1 MKFFSLIVNNKV
13 TIYILAF
20 IILLMGA
27 VSYISLPRESSPD
40 VKIPYIFIATVYQGV
55 SPQDIENLVTQEIE
69 KEVKGISGVKK
80 VTSVSRESLSSISV
94 EFTTDVV
101 IDDALQKVRD
111 KVSTAKT
118 KMPQDIKEPV
128 ITEINFSELP
138 ILYVNLTGNIGAA
151 ELKLVG
157 DRIKDKYEQ
166 IPGVLSSEVVGG
178 IEREVKVDVNA
189 DRLKYYNISFNDVIN
204 TVSAENLNIPGGKV
218 DVGKNSFLVR
228 TPGEYK
234 DPEKMRDLV
243 IKSNNEKPV
252 YIRDVAEVTY
262 GYKDRQT
269 YSRTEGQESVTL
281 VLKKRSGANIIDI
294 IDKAKEILEK
304 EKSLIPPGVS
314 YTMTGDQSK
323 HIKSTL
329 HELENGIITGVI
341 LVCLILFF
349 FMGLKNAILVA
360 TSIPLSFLISFIILN
375 MMGITLNMIVLF
387 TLILVLG
394 IIVDDAIVVIENIYR
409 LQEKENYSPNDAAIE
424 APREVVFPV
433 TIATLTII
441 SSFIPLLFFPGIV
454 GSFMKYMPIT
464 LIVCLLSSL
473 FVAMIISPVQAA
485 VFINYKEEKEKSRK
499 KKFRPI
505 ARFLEHFDEKFF
517 GLSLKL
523 YERAVRKSLKFRKTT
538 IVLVFA
544 ILVGVFMLYG
554 VFNNGVEFFPDVEPN
569 STNINI
575 MTPIGTNIEETND
588 IAKKIEKNIPK
599 DKNIETIVVNV
610 GSSNNPL
617 DFSGE
622 GIPNKSVITINF
634 IDKLDR
640 ETSSVETVEK
650 IRSAISEIPG
660 GVIEIEKE
668 QHGPPVGP
676 PVNIEISGDDF
687 IKLGELSEQI
697 KRQIQ
702 DIPGLTDMKDDFD
715 KTKPEIQVI
724 VDREKAMLYG
734 LSTAMIGS
742 TVRTAI
748 NGTTASKYRVGED
761 EYDVTVRLGKQQ
773 RNEIET
779 LEGLYFTNNDGKK
792 IPISSVASIKFAGSI
807 GAINRKDLKRV
818 VTISAKAE
826 GRLGND
832 VLKDVMTKLKDFKM
846 PEGYNIQYTGEQE
859 DQQES
864 SQFLGKALI
873 VALLLIFFLMVVEF
887 NSVRVPVL
895 IMISILLSLI
905 GVLMGLIITRTPFGI
920 IMTGIGV
927 IALAGIVVRNAIV
940 MLDFAEELRRRG
952 LSRDEALVQA
962 GIIRMR
968 PIFLTAAAT
977 ILGILPLASGVD
989 FDWRTFSWLIGG
1001 ENTAFWRPMGVAII
1015 FGLMVS
1021 TFLTLVITPT
1031 LYAASD
1037 DIFQKF
1043 QFWKKKHKHYG
1054 VEPEAEPVKES
1065 E

>member
-1 MKFFSLIVNNKV
+1 MKFFKLLVDNKV
-13 TIYILAF
+13 TIYILAL
-20 IILLMGA
+20 IIVIVG
-27 VSYISLPRESSPD
+27 SYSYVSLPRESSPD
-40 VKIPYIFIATVYQGV
+40 VKIPFIFIATVYPGV

-69 KEVKGISGVKK
+69 KEVKGISGVKE

-94 EFTTDVV
+94 EFTTDIK

-118 KMPQDIKEPV
+118 NMPQDIKEPV

-157 DRIKDKYEQ
+157 DRIKDKFEQ
-166 IPGVLSSEVVGG
+166 IPGVLSSDVVGG
-178 IEREVKVDVNA
+178 IEREVKIDVNA
-189 DRLKYYNISFNDVIN
+189 DRLKYYNLSFNDVIN
-204 TVSAENLNIPGGKV
+204 TVSAENLNIPGGNI
-218 DVGKNSFLVR
+218 DVGKTSFLVR

-234 DPEKMRDLV
+234 NPEKIRDLV
-243 IKSNNEKPV
+243 VKTNDEKPV

-269 YSRTEGQESVTL
+269 YARTGGQESVTI
-281 VLKKRSGANIIDI
+281 VLKKRVGANIIDI
-294 IDKAKEILEK
+294 IEKTKEILEK
-304 EKSLIPPGVS
+304 DKTLIPTGVS

-323 HIKSTL
+323 SIKNTL

-409 LQEKENYSPNDAAIE
+409 LQEKENYSPHDAAIE

-441 SSFIPLLFFPGIV
+441 ASFFPILFFPGIV

-464 LIVCLLSSL
+464 LIVCLFSSL
-473 FVAMIISPVQAA
+473 FVAMIISPIQAA
-485 VFINYKEEKEKSRK
+485 VFINFKKEKEKSRK

-505 ARFLEHFDEKFF
+505 AKFLEHFDDKFF
-517 GLSLKL
+517 GTSLKL
-523 YERAVRKSLKFRKTT
+523 YEKAVRKSLRYRKTT
-538 IVLVFA
+538 LALVFG
-544 ILVGVFMLYG
+544 ILIAVFMLYG

-569 STNINI
+569 SVNINI
-575 MTPIGTNIEETND
+575 TTPIGTNIEETNN
-588 IAKKIEKNIPK
+588 IAKTIEKNIPK
-599 DKNIETIVVNV
+599 DDNIETIVVNI

-622 GIPNKSVITINF
+622 GIPNKGVITINF

-640 ETSSVETVEK
+640 NSSSFESLEK
-650 IRSAISEIPG
+650 IRQEISNIPG
-660 GVIEIEKE
+660 GVIEVEKE
-668 QHGPPVGP
+668 EHGPPVGKP
-676 PVNIEISGDDF
+676 INIEISGDDF
-687 IKLGELSEQI
+687 SKLGEISENL
-697 KRQIQ
+697 KREIQ
-702 DIPGLTDMKDDFD
+702 NIPGLADLKDNFD
-715 KTKPEIQVI
+715 RTKPEIQVN
-724 VDREKAMLYG
+724 VDREKAALYG
-734 LSTAMIGS
+734 LSTAMIGT

-748 NGTTASKYRVGED
+748 NGTEASKYRVGED
-761 EYDVTVRLGKQQ
+761 EYKIVVRLGKQQ

-779 LEGLYFTNNDGKK
+779 LENLYISNRDGQK
-792 IPISSVASIKFAGSI
+792 IPLSSIAQVKFAGSI
-807 GAINRKDLKRV
+807 GAINRKDMKRV
-818 VTISAKAE
+818 VTVSANAE

-832 VLKDVMTKLKDFKM
+832 VLKDVMTKLENFKL

-859 DQQES
+859 NQKES
-864 SQFLGKALI
+864 GDFLAKALVI
-873 VALLLIFFLMVVEF
+873 SLLLIFFLMVIEF

-905 GVLMGLIITRTPFGI
+905 GVLLGLMITRTPFGI

-927 IALAGIVVRNAIV
+927 IALGGIVVRNAIV
-940 MLDFAEELRRRG
+940 MLDFAYELRKRG
-952 LSRDEALVQA
+952 LGRDESLVQA

-1031 LYAASD
+1031 LYAVSD
-1037 DIFQKF
+1037 DLFQKF
-1043 QFWKKKHKHYG
+1043 QFWKKKHTHYEIEPG
-1054 VEPEAEPVKES
+1054 VEPVKES

>member
-1 MKFFSLIVNNKV
+1 MKFFRLLVDNKV
-13 TIYILAF
+13 TIYILV
-20 IILLMGA
+20 LMIVIVGA
-27 VSYISLPRESSPD
+27 YSYITLPRESSPD
-40 VKIPYIFIATVYQGV
+40 VKIPYIFIATVYPGV

-69 KEVKGISGVKK
+69 KEVKGISGVKE

-94 EFTTDVV
+94 EFTTDVK

-118 KMPQDIKEPV
+118 KMPTDIKEPV

-157 DRIKDKYEQ
+157 DRIKDKFEQ

-178 IEREVKVDVNA
+178 IEREVKIDVNA
-189 DRLKYYNISFNDVIN
+189 DRLKYYNLSFNDVIN
-204 TVSAENLNIPGGKV
+204 TVSAENLNIPGGNV
-218 DVGKNSFLVR
+218 DVGKTSFLVR

-234 DPEKMRDLV
+234 DPEKIRDLV
-243 IKSNNEKPV
+243 IKSNIDKPV
-252 YIRDVAEVTY
+252 YVRDVADVTY

-269 YSRTEGQESVTL
+269 YARTDGQESVTL
-281 VLKKRSGANIIDI
+281 VLKKRVGANIIEI
-294 IDKAKEILEK
+294 IDKAKEIMEK
-304 EKSLIPPGVS
+304 NKSLIPPGVS
-314 YTMTGDQSK
+314 YTVTGDNSK
-323 HIKSTL
+323 SINNTL

-409 LQEKENYSPNDAAIE
+409 LQEKENYSPHDASIE
-424 APREVVFPV
+424 GPREVLFPV
-433 TIATLTII
+433 TIATLTIVA
-441 SSFIPLLFFPGIV
+441 SFFPLLFFPGIV

-464 LIVCLLSSL
+464 LIVCLFSSL
-473 FVAMIISPVQAA
+473 FVAMIISPIQAA
-485 VFINYKEEKEKSRK
+485 VFINFRKEKEKSRK
-499 KKFRPI
+499 KKFRPV

-517 GLSLKL
+517 GTSLKI
-523 YERAVRKSLKFRKTT
+523 YEKVVRKSLKYRKTS
-538 IVLVFA
+538 IALVFA
-544 ILVGVFMLYG
+544 ILIGVFMLYG
-554 VFNNGVEFFPDVEPN
+554 VFNTGVEFFPEVEPN
-569 STNINI
+569 SANINI
-575 MTPIGTNIEETND
+575 TTPIGTNIEETNNL
-588 IAKKIEKNIPK
+588 AKTIEKNIPK
-599 DKNIETIVVNV
+599 DENIETIVVNV

-640 ETSSVETVEK
+640 KTSSFETLEK
-650 IRSAISEIPG
+650 IRQSIAHVAG
-660 GVIEIEKE
+660 GTIEVEKE
-668 QHGPPVGP
+668 EHGPPVGKP
-676 PVNIEISGDDF
+676 INIEISGDDF
-687 IKLGELSEQI
+687 AKLGELAEQI
-697 KRQIQ
+697 KREIQ
-702 DIPGLTDMKDDFD
+702 NIPGIADLKDNFD
-715 KTKPEIQVI
+715 RTKPEIQVL
-724 VDREKAMLYG
+724 VDREKAALFG
-734 LSTAMIGS
+734 LNTAMIGS

-748 NGTTASKYRVGED
+748 NGTEASKYRVGED
-761 EYDVTVRLGKQQ
+761 EYDITVRLGKQQ

-779 LEGLYFTNNDGKK
+779 LENLYLTNKDGNK
-792 IPISSVASIKFAGSI
+792 IPLSSVAKVKFSGSI

-818 VTISAKAE
+818 VTVSANAE

-832 VLKDVMTKLKDFKM
+832 VLKDVMAKLENFKM
-846 PEGYNIQYTGEQE
+846 PEGYNIDYTGEQE
-859 DQQES
+859 MQQES
-864 SQFLGKALI
+864 GSFLAKALVI
-873 VALLLIFFLMVVEF
+873 SLLLIFFLMVIEF

-905 GVLMGLIITRTPFGI
+905 GVLLGLMITQTPFGI

-927 IALAGIVVRNAIV
+927 IALGGIVVRNAIV
-940 MLDFAEELRRRG
+940 MLDFAYELRKRG
-952 LSRDEALVQA
+952 LNRDESLIQA

-977 ILGILPLASGVD
+977 ILGITPLASGID
-989 FDWRTFSWLIGG
+989 FDWRTFTWLIGG

-1031 LYAASD
+1031 LYSVSD
-1037 DIFQKF
+1037 DLFKKF
-1043 QFWKKKHKHYG
+1043 QFWKKKHKKYET
-1054 VEPEAEPVKES
+1054 EPAVES